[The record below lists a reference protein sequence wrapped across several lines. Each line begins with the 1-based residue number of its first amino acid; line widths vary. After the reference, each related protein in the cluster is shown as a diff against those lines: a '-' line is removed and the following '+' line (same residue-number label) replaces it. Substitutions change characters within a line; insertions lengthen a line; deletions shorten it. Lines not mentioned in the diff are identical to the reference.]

1 MMVLSCSTLDWR
13 SKKTTQPRK
22 KLNLKRWFN
31 STYCVPQ
38 LRGVRLFTIQGEMF
52 MSIRIQNS
60 DRKIAKTANATAGIT
75 RGRSDLLLVGNKVVA
90 AQKNGNE
97 FRTHCAD
104 STLKQFADS
113 IYAMLEN
120 KNSPV
125 LKKTH
130 PFLTPYT
137 LQAARVRK
145 STKTNPNIYS
155 PVYGVKRMGIRDR
168 LKQIEI
174 MKQRKAGLLVA

>member
-1 MMVLSCSTLDWR
+1 
-13 SKKTTQPRK
+13 
-22 KLNLKRWFN
+22 
-31 STYCVPQ
+31 
-38 LRGVRLFTIQGEMF
+38 MF

-113 IYAMLEN
+113 IYAMLN
-120 KNSPV
+120 RKAA
-125 LKKTH
+125 KK
-130 PFLTPYT
+130 
-137 LQAARVRK
+137 V
-145 STKTNPNIYS
+145 NPDIYS
-155 PVYGVKRMGIRDR
+155 LEYGANKMGIRDR

-174 MKQRKAGLLVA
+174 MTQRKAGTLVA

>member
-1 MMVLSCSTLDWR
+1 M
-13 SKKTTQPRK
+13 K
-22 KLNLKRWFN
+22 
-31 STYCVPQ
+31 
-38 LRGVRLFTIQGEMF
+38 F

-75 RGRSDLLLVGNKVVA
+75 SGRSDLLLLGNKVVA

-113 IYAMLEN
+113 IYAMLN
-120 KNSPV
+120 RKAA
-125 LKKTH
+125 KKI
-130 PFLTPYT
+130 
-137 LQAARVRK
+137 
-145 STKTNPNIYS
+145 NPDIYS
-155 PVYGVKRMGIRDR
+155 LEYGVNKMGIRDR

-174 MKQRKAGLLVA
+174 MTQRKAGLLVA

>member
-1 MMVLSCSTLDWR
+1 
-13 SKKTTQPRK
+13 
-22 KLNLKRWFN
+22 
-31 STYCVPQ
+31 
-38 LRGVRLFTIQGEMF
+38 

-60 DRKIAKTANATAGIT
+60 DRKIAKTSNATAGIT
-75 RGRSDLLLVGNKVVA
+75 AGRSDLLLLGNKVVSV
-90 AQKNGNE
+90 QKNGNE

-174 MKQRKAGLLVA
+174 MTQRKAGLLVAWW

>member
-1 MMVLSCSTLDWR
+1 M
-13 SKKTTQPRK
+13 K
-22 KLNLKRWFN
+22 
-31 STYCVPQ
+31 
-38 LRGVRLFTIQGEMF
+38 F

-60 DRKIAKTANATAGIT
+60 DRKIAKNSNATAGIT
-75 RGRSDLLLVGNKVVA
+75 SGRSDLLLLGNKVVSV
-90 AQKNGNE
+90 QKNGNE

-104 STLKQFADS
+104 STLKQFADN

-125 LKKTH
+125 LKKVH

-137 LQAARVRK
+137 LQAARTRK

-174 MKQRKAGLLVA
+174 MTQRKAGTLVA

>member
-22 KLNLKRWFN
+22 KLNLKMWFD

-60 DRKIAKTANATAGIT
+60 DRKIAKNSNATATIS
-75 RGRSDLLLVGNKVVA
+75 RGRCDAILEGNKIISL
-90 AQKNGNE
+90 QKSGYEMRN
-97 FRTHCAD
+97 HYAD
-104 STLKQFADS
+104 ATLKQLADS
-113 IYAMLEN
+113 IYAMLN
-120 KNSPV
+120 RKASKKINSD
-125 LKKTH
+125 
-130 PFLTPYT
+130 
-137 LQAARVRK
+137 
-145 STKTNPNIYS
+145 IYS
-155 PVYGVKRMGIRDR
+155 LEYGINKMGIRDR

>member
-1 MMVLSCSTLDWR
+1 MSRGLNTESTDGFSFHNCRVRLLGRHSVATRGKMGSNPILDLS
-13 SKKTTQPRK
+13 
-22 KLNLKRWFN
+22 
-31 STYCVPQ
+31 Q
-38 LRGVRLFTIQGEMF
+38 LRDGSRSSILIGMKF

-113 IYAMLEN
+113 IYAMLN
-120 KNSPV
+120 RKAS
-125 LKKTH
+125 KK
-130 PFLTPYT
+130 
-137 LQAARVRK
+137 V
-145 STKTNPNIYS
+145 NPDIYS
-155 PVYGVKRMGIRDR
+155 LEYGVNKMGIRDR

-174 MKQRKAGLLVA
+174 MTQRKAGLLVA

>member
-1 MMVLSCSTLDWR
+1 MVLSCSTLDWR

-22 KLNLKRWFN
+22 KLNLKLWFD

-60 DRKIAKTANATAGIT
+60 DRKIAKTSNATAGIT

-113 IYAMLEN
+113 IYAMLN
-120 KNSPV
+120 RKASKKINSD
-125 LKKTH
+125 
-130 PFLTPYT
+130 
-137 LQAARVRK
+137 
-145 STKTNPNIYS
+145 IYS
-155 PVYGVKRMGIRDR
+155 LEYGINKMGIRDR

-174 MKQRKAGLLVA
+174 MTQRKAGLLVA